1 MTIKIAINGLGRI
14 GRCSFRAILENPDKF
29 ELVAI
34 NAPAKTDFLI
44 HLLKYDSVHGRI
56 NHNISNINENI
67 AVDGKEIKTSHERDL
82 NKVNWSDV
90 DIVLECTGKFK
101 DSASC
106 NLHLQN
112 GAKKVIIS
120 APTNDESIKTIIYG
134 VNENIITKND
144 DILSI
149 GSCTTNCLA
158 PITKILHDQLTITKG
173 FVTTIHAYTNDQ
185 NLTDGSHKDMRRAR
199 AAAVSMI
206 PTSTGAAKAISKV
219 IPDLAGKL
227 DGTAIRVP
235 TSNVS
240 MIDFCFVTQN
250 KTTAAE
256 INQIIKKSITG
267 NLKNVLSYC
276 DEELVSIDF
285 NHTIYSSI
293 FDATATKTLNDDFIR
308 IAAWYDNEWGF
319 TQRMLDIAAIL

>member
-144 DILSI
+144 DIL
-149 GSCTTNCLA
+149 
-158 PITKILHDQLTITKG
+158 
-173 FVTTIHAYTNDQ
+173 
-185 NLTDGSHKDMRRAR
+185 
-199 AAAVSMI
+199 
-206 PTSTGAAKAISKV
+206 
-219 IPDLAGKL
+219 
-227 DGTAIRVP
+227 
-235 TSNVS
+235 
-240 MIDFCFVTQN
+240 
-250 KTTAAE
+250 
-256 INQIIKKSITG
+256 
-267 NLKNVLSYC
+267 
-276 DEELVSIDF
+276 
-285 NHTIYSSI
+285 
-293 FDATATKTLNDDFIR
+293 
-308 IAAWYDNEWGF
+308 
-319 TQRMLDIAAIL
+319 